1 MSREETL
8 RWQILDGWLFRELC

>member
-8 RWQILDGWLFRELC
+8 RRQILDGWLFCELC